1 MRRAIAGWFF
11 AVTGFLACPCHLVVT
26 LPLAIGLLGGTALG
40 GTALGGWIAAHQGAI
55 ALAAG
60 VYFAGALALAAVLL
74 ARTGQLSPHDASGA
88 WRAIPLDSSRQ

>member
-1 MRRAIAGWFF
+1 MRRTIAGWFF

-26 LPLAIGLLGGTALG
+26 LPLAIGLLG

-74 ARTGQLSPHDASGA
+74 ARTGRLSPRDASGA